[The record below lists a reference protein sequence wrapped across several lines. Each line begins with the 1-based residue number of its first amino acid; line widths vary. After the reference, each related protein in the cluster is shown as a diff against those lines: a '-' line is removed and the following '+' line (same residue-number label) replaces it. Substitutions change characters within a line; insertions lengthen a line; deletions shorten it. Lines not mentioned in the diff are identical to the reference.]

1 MDVTTAVLGSRQ
13 AKGLTAQHGNG
24 LGFHLPDISWGALRV
39 RKVAFVRVAKHD
51 VAGFVEKGLYRESGN
66 RADRDL
72 PATLGVSLRVAV
84 QVLERYTLDVQRG
97 KGSLFVPFRDDGRL
111 VFRAIGLPKNEPY

>member
-1 MDVTTAVLGSRQ
+1 
-13 AKGLTAQHGNG
+13 
-24 LGFHLPDISWGALRV
+24 
-39 RKVAFVRVAKHD
+39 VAKHD

-84 QVLERYTLDVQRG
+84 QVLERYALNAQRG
-97 KGSLFVPFRDDGRL
+97 KGSFFVPFRDGGRL
-111 VFRAIGLPKNEPY
+111 VFHPFGLCKNKPY

>member
-1 MDVTTAVLGSRQ
+1 M
-13 AKGLTAQHGNG
+13 
-24 LGFHLPDISWGALRV
+24 
-39 RKVAFVRVAKHD
+39 
-51 VAGFVEKGLYRESGN
+51 EKGFYRESGN